1 MVDTLSIKK
10 KRRKMATPPPA
21 IIPAQ
26 LGFLA
31 IYNPSLG
38 TTDETLDDQIVYYAS
53 LATLSGPRRK
63 GNRNRNR
70 RREPSDD
77 DGDENAATRNERNER
92 LRQIGLA
99 QAMVEFGRGFSQGRA
114 VDTVET
120 EKGRVV
126 LHELEPGWWILA
138 VGFTFL
144 PCRFFLR
151 ALLTNPSPS
160 T

>member
-1 MVDTLSIKK
+1 MS
-10 KRRKMATPPPA
+10 TPVPPV
-21 IIPAQ
+21 IPAQ
-26 LGFLA
+26 VGFLA

-63 GNRNRNR
+63 GNRNRHR
-70 RREPSDD
+70 GDHD
-77 DGDENAATRNERNER
+77 GHGDESAEAASRNERNER

-114 VDTVET
+114 VDAVET

-138 VGFTFL
+138 VSFL
-144 PCRFFLR
+144 LCQDVVGTGGWM
-151 ALLTNPSPS
+151 AGC
-160 T
+160 